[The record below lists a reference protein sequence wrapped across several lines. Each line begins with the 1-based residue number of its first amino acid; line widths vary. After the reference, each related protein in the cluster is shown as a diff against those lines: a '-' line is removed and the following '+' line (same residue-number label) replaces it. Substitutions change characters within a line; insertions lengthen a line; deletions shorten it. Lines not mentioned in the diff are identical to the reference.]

1 MGKVKQLTLDRYEHG
16 LIVRALY
23 DLWKRMLVENAPTED
38 IEGLLLK
45 VINAPGKRN
54 GGYADE

>member
-16 LIVRALY
+16 LMVRSLY
-23 DLWKRMLVENAPTED
+23 DLWKRTLAENAPTED